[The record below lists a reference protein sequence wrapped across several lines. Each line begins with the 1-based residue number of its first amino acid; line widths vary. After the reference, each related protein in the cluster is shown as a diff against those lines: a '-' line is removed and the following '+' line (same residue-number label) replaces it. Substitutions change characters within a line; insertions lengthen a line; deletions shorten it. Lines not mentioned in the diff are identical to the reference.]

1 MAMKFTWFHHTQ
13 CSTEQADALLAQYQR
28 RGVRVERS
36 LNPDYITWTV
46 SARLPE
52 SNHPLR
58 ADRRWRNRMW
68 G

>member
-1 MAMKFTWFHHTQ
+1 MKLTWFNYPDCT
-13 CSTEQADALLAQYQR
+13 TEQADELLAQYRR
-28 RGVRVERS
+28 RGIAVERS

-52 SNHPLR
+52 SKNPPR
-58 ADRRWRNRMW
+58 ADRRWQNRMW

>member
-1 MAMKFTWFHHTQ
+1 MRETWFNYPDCT
-13 CSTEQADALLAQYQR
+13 TEQADELLAQYQR
-28 RGVRVERS
+28 RGIAVERS

-52 SNHPLR
+52 CKNPPR
-58 ADRRWRNRMW
+58 ADRRWQNRMW

>member
-1 MAMKFTWFHHTQ
+1 MGMKFTWFHHTD
-13 CSTEQADALLAQYQR
+13 CSTEQADELLAQYQR

-36 LNPDYITWTV
+36 LNPDYITWTISV
-46 SARLPE
+46 RLPE
-52 SNHPLR
+52 SKNPPR

>member
-1 MAMKFTWFHHTQ
+1 MGMKFTWFHHTQ
-13 CSTEQADALLAQYQR
+13 CSTEQADELLAQYQR

-46 SARLPE
+46 SVRLQE
-52 SNHPLR
+52 SKKPPR